1 MILRN
6 ARGDKI
12 FDESGEN
19 PKKWKIVL
27 GKITSLVFSSFLKL
41 FPSKFIYSP

>member
-6 ARGDKI
+6 ARGDII

-19 PKKWKIVL
+19 PKKNE
-27 GKITSLVFSSFLKL
+27 KL
-41 FPSKFIYSP
+41 YWEKSQV